1 MEEGKELI
9 QTQSTSV
16 ALPDDLDQYTGY
28 EGFDASQFVIPR
40 MSVIQATSR
49 KENVTP
55 GTFVLNTTNES
66 FPELHLTVIKA
77 ANGRILFDDD
87 ITNSTAFCRSDD
99 GMVPSPSIIEGAYD
113 MKKKEG
119 KDTLTTVKVFLPP
132 SKQCVT
138 RGLVRGRPGLVPVC
152 EMAMWGPNGERPP
165 CDETRNL
172 LCISNIDLMPFWL
185 SMHGMSLKPTMAW
198 ISSLA
203 VGRKPLWK
211 YSTKLTL
218 RKVVDHRGTYYVTV
232 FTPPQLLS
240 EDMQAEMA
248 DMVRMLAKSDIA
260 ETFEAEQAA
269 DTEAAKDDV
278 VVEKPAFMAGGAK
291 GKGKE

>member
-16 ALPDDLDQYTGY
+16 AWPDDLDQCTGY
-28 EGFDASQFVIPR
+28 QGFDASQFVIPR

-66 FPELHLTVIKA
+66 FPELHLAVIKA
-77 ANGRILFDDD
+77 ANGRVLFDDD

-132 SKQCVT
+132 SKQCGT
-138 RGLVRGRPGLVPVC
+138 RGLVRGRPGL
-152 EMAMWGPNGERPP
+152 
-165 CDETRNL
+165 
-172 LCISNIDLMPFWL
+172 
-185 SMHGMSLKPTMAW
+185 
-198 ISSLA
+198 
-203 VGRKPLWK
+203 
-211 YSTKLTL
+211 
-218 RKVVDHRGTYYVTV
+218 
-232 FTPPQLLS
+232 
-240 EDMQAEMA
+240 
-248 DMVRMLAKSDIA
+248 
-260 ETFEAEQAA
+260 
-269 DTEAAKDDV
+269 
-278 VVEKPAFMAGGAK
+278 
-291 GKGKE
+291 